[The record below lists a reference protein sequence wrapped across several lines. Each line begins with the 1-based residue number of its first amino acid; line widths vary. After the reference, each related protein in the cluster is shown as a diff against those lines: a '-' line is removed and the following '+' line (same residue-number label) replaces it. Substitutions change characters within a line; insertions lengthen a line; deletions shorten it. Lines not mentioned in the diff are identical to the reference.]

1 MSLQIF
7 KGVGSSTKSVY
18 SAETGAVA
26 ANLYAVKCGL
36 KITVP
41 LANQNG
47 ARRTQAVTFDSPG
60 TSLQNAI
67 NNAADVAQWIAD
79 NSDGYITMFT
89 MQLGLYRPD
98 VEGTPMQAGE
108 LSYASLEAVNTKNSS
123 GVAQSVSKAKSIR
136 LYVPFCKASTSKAS
150 LKSGLQA
157 LLTSGK
163 LGSINFH
170 DANKDSFDV
179 GTMSYVNGITIKEY
193 EAKALQMLSSNDTDA
208 GISDGILRKDTE

>member
-1 MSLQIF
+1 MRVNYI
-7 KGVGSSTKSVY
+7 KGVNNEFTNFLRVLALLQKSVY
-18 SAETGAVA
+18 SAETGAVSA
-26 ANLYAVKCGL
+26 SLYAVKCGL

-108 LSYASLEAVNTKNSS
+108 LSYASL
-123 GVAQSVSKAKSIR
+123 GG
-136 LYVPFCKASTSKAS
+136 C
-150 LKSGLQA
+150 
-157 LLTSGK
+157 
-163 LGSINFH
+163 
-170 DANKDSFDV
+170 
-179 GTMSYVNGITIKEY
+179 
-193 EAKALQMLSSNDTDA
+193 
-208 GISDGILRKDTE
+208 